1 MNSSFVAISTLIKRD
16 IGEKCLIN
24 VLMNISA
31 QALRDYLKC
40 ANIYKGNSSKQK
52 TDLIEMNVYWCI
64 TEKLN
69 KDETED
75 ISTKQANQILSK
87 NEIIVKSL
95 PRYGNAELKKKEIK
109 PYIKEKTFIKVWLI
123 PNKKYTVQH
132 RCLLR
137 IILKIRKKKRYQK

>member
-75 ISTKQANQILSK
+75 ISTKQA
-87 NEIIVKSL
+87 
-95 PRYGNAELKKKEIK
+95 
-109 PYIKEKTFIKVWLI
+109 
-123 PNKKYTVQH
+123 
-132 RCLLR
+132 
-137 IILKIRKKKRYQK
+137 